1 MFYTNFSE
9 KGVFVMIRFISI
21 IVFIGLY
28 FAASIIFFPI
38 LLLIGLFS
46 KHTRDVISFHMV
58 KWVFKVVL
66 FMSGT
71 KATVIGLENI
81 PKDQAVLYVG
91 NHRSVFDIILGY
103 RYVPDLTGF
112 ISKKEVKSKPFLSQ
126 WMWFMN
132 CLFLDRD
139 DIKAGLQMILDAI
152 ELIKSGISVFI
163 FPEGTRCKIEGEMLE
178 FKEGSFKIA
187 TKSGC
192 PIVPVAFSNTSTL
205 FEDHFPKVTKG
216 EVTIEFC
223 KPIFPKELS
232 RDEQKTLGKYT
243 QNIIKE
249 TLEKNNCQ
257 LKA

>member
-1 MFYTNFSE
+1 
-9 KGVFVMIRFISI
+9 MIRFITIITFICLFFAVSI
-21 IVFIGLY
+21 LI
-28 FAASIIFFPI
+28 FPI
-38 LLLIGLFS
+38 LLLVGLFS
-46 KHTRDVISFHMV
+46 KKARDVASFHIV

-71 KATVIGLENI
+71 KVTVKGLENI
-81 PKDQAVLYVG
+81 PKDEPVLYIG

-103 RYVPDLTGF
+103 RYIPYRTGF
-112 ISKKEVKSKPFLSQ
+112 VSKKEVKSKPFLAQ

-132 CLFLDRD
+132 CLFLDRE

-152 ELIKSGISVFI
+152 ELIKSGVSVFI
-163 FPEGTRCKIEGEMLE
+163 FPEGTRSKVEGEMLE

-192 PIVPVAFSNTSTL
+192 PIIPVAFSGTSAL
-205 FEDHFPKVTKG
+205 FEDQLPKVRPG
-216 EVTIEFC
+216 HVTVEFC
-223 KPIFPKELS
+223 KPIYPKELS

-243 QNIIKE
+243 QGIIKE